1 LEQVIAAAQRAID
14 NTRSIGI
21 GLSAC
26 TIPAAGKPNFTIA
39 EGMMEV
45 GIGHHGEPGIAV
57 MPIGTARE
65 MAALMVERI
74 LGDAP
79 ADAGASVAVLVSGL
93 GATPLMELYLLYGH
107 VEALLRAAGL
117 TVERRL
123 VGNYFTSLE
132 MLGVSVTV
140 MWLDPELN
148 RLMGRPAASIGLAVA
163 GD

>member
-1 LEQVIAAAQRAID
+1 
-14 NTRSIGI
+14 
-21 GLSAC
+21 
-26 TIPAAGKPNFTIA
+26 
-39 EGMMEV
+39 
-45 GIGHHGEPGIAV
+45 
-57 MPIGTARE
+57 
-65 MAALMVERI
+65 
-74 LGDAP
+74 
-79 ADAGASVAVLVSGL
+79 
-93 GATPLMELYLLYGH
+93 MELYLLYGH